1 MKKTLI
7 ALAVLAAS
15 GAAMAQSSV
24 TLYGI
29 ADAGIFKDKGQS
41 ADMRSGGLNSSRLGF
56 KGTEDLGGGLSA
68 IFQLEQGIDL
78 TSGAA
83 SGFGRQAYV
92 GLAGGFGTFKMGN
105 VYSAYDD
112 IAANAALGFDSGK
125 FDSQDIFGS
134 MGYASNPGSNVY
146 YASPSFGGFSG
157 AVSSSVNTLKQD
169 STSVHLKY
177 EGGPLYVGLGYQD
190 DSDLAGKGKYTILNG
205 SYDFGVAKLLLAY
218 GNSNVAAAGGDT
230 DDVSIG
236 AEVPVGPA
244 LVVSVGYAR
253 SEPDVGASRSGFT
266 LMGNYSLSKRTI
278 VYAGF
283 RNDNAA
289 AVAAGVGV
297 DSRFGVGIRHAF

>member
-15 GAAMAQSSV
+15 SAAMAQSSV

-92 GLAGGFGTFKMGN
+92 GLAGGFGTVKLGN
-105 VYSAYDD
+105 VYTAYDD
-112 IAANAALGFDSGK
+112 IAAGAALGFDSGK

-134 MGYASNPGSNVY
+134 MAYNSNPGSNLY
-146 YASPSFGGFSG
+146 YATPEFGGFSG
-157 AVSSSVNTLKQD
+157 AVSYSVNVAKQD
-169 STSVHLKY
+169 YTSMHVKY
-177 EGGPLYVGLGYQD
+177 NGGPLYVGLGYQD
-190 DSDLAGKGKYTILNG
+190 QSDAGTGKLTTLNG
-205 SYDFGVAKLLLAY
+205 TYDFGIAKLLLAY
-218 GNSNVAAAGGDT
+218 GTTSGLGANNT

-253 SEPDVGASRSGFT
+253 SEPDVGASRSGFA

-278 VYAGF
+278 VYAGY

-289 AVAAGVGV
+289 AVAAGVGA